1 MEIKIDRKYKKAAY
15 TISNLTIDG
24 KWICNIIEDRDRGL
38 HQGMSLAQ
46 IKSIKVKSETAIP
59 SGRYLVTMKIVS
71 PKFYQKSYYK
81 HFCMGKLPRLLNVPG
96 FDGILIH
103 AGNTVT
109 DRATAGMSAGC
120 LLPGLNT
127 VKGQLTQTRE
137 YFERIYKM
145 MSDAD
150 RRGEQIWIAIG
161 EEVTI

>member
-1 MEIKIDRKYKKAAY
+1 MELKIDRKYKKDKY

-24 KWICNIIEDRDRGL
+24 KWICNVIEDRDRGL

-46 IKSIKVKSETAIP
+46 IRSIKIKSETAIP

-71 PKFYQKSYYK
+71 PKFYQKTYYK

-103 AGNTVT
+103 SGNTVT

-137 YFERIYKM
+137 CFEKVYKILLE
-145 MSDAD
+145 AD
-150 RRGEQIWIAIG
+150 KRGEPIWITVGKEKEA
-161 EEVTI
+161 